1 MVRSRV
7 RPLPARVALALLA
20 LLVCLAALLIATP
33 ARAGWV
39 EHDAGTPFMLNAVCF
54 TNASSGWAVGFNGGI
69 FVTTD
74 GGRTWTPQTS
84 GTTSPL
90 NDVTFRSGVG
100 WAFGGEFAATWILT
114 TTNGGGTWSPQAHTP
129 PAVFTA
135 GDFTDPQ
142 HGWAVTTAGW
152 AYRTSDG
159 GTHWTGA
166 ATPAE
171 DDWASLNDIDMIDST
186 HGCTVGDFGYIL
198 TTDDAGSS
206 WDVVASGVTT
216 SLYDAD
222 FASGVG
228 WAVGEGGTILKTIDG
243 GLHWTKQ
250 TSGTSDT
257 LDGVSCVDAQRAWV
271 VTSGGGVRATT
282 NGGATWTAQASG
294 TTEQLRDVDFVDG
307 AHGWAVGGSGTVLVY
322 SVPKPTLSK
331 LSPTAGPRGSK
342 VTLTG
347 KDFGGKRGTSY
358 VKFGS
363 KKVTRYVSWSTTKVV
378 CKVPSKA
385 PKGKLTVTLTTASG
399 KSNGRTFRV
408 K

>member
-1 MVRSRV
+1 MEANLRD
-7 RPLPARVALALLA
+7 
-20 LLVCLAALLIATP
+20 
-33 ARAGWV
+33 
-39 EHDAGTPFMLNAVCF
+39 H
-54 TNASSGWAVGFNGGI
+54 
-69 FVTTD
+69 
-74 GGRTWTPQTS
+74 GRWPDLDPS
-84 GTTSPL
+84 IVLYATSPL

-100 WAFGGEFAATWILT
+100 WAFGGQVRGHLDPHHHQRRRHLVAAGAHPA
-114 TTNGGGTWSPQAHTP
+114 GGLHRRRLHRSP
-129 PAVFTA
+129 
-135 GDFTDPQ
+135 
-142 HGWAVTTAGW
+142 HGRAVTTAGW

-198 TTDDAGSS
+198 TTDDAGAS
-206 WDVVASGVTT
+206 WDLAASGVTT

-228 WAVGEGGTILKTIDG
+228 WAVGESGTILKTIDG
-243 GLHWTKQ
+243 GLHWSPQ
-250 TSGTSDT
+250 TSGTRRPWTASPAST
-257 LDGVSCVDAQRAWV
+257 RRGPGSSPAAVASGRRPTAGPLGRRKPRARR
-271 VTSGGGVRATT
+271 SSS
-282 NGGATWTAQASG
+282 ATWTSS
-294 TTEQLRDVDFVDG
+294 T
-307 AHGWAVGGSGTVLVY
+307 AHTAGPSAAAAPCWSTR
-322 SVPKPTLSK
+322 SPKPTLSK